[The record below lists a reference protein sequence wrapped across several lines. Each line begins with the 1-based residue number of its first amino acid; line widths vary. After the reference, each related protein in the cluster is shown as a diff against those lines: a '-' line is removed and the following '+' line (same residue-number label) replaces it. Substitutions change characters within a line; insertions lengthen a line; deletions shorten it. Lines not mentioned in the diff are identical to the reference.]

1 MLFHKI
7 NSTIKNMKDMK
18 NYLYLAMAAF
28 MSIVSF
34 ASCNNDNDLKE
45 NSIFTESVRVEN
57 AFDVWLKKNYTDN
70 YNIKVIY
77 RLEDM
82 ETDLEHTLA
91 PADFELSQ
99 TLSKIVKYAWLEAY
113 DEVAGVDFTR
123 TYVPKII
130 HLIGSA
136 AYESNGTMILGTAEG
151 GLKVTLYLVNS
162 LQINEAF
169 LNEYY
174 FKTMHHEFTHI
185 LNQTKNYD
193 TDFER
198 ISEGNYVSGDWYLVS
213 ETTALQSGF
222 ITPYSMSEAGED
234 YAEMVAMYVI
244 TDPQVWASKMVTAG
258 TDGAAIIGQKL
269 DMVKTYMSEQWNI
282 DLDELR
288 SIIQRRM
295 QDVVNGT
302 LDIEPVVKMEELAN

>member
-1 MLFHKI
+1 
-7 NSTIKNMKDMK
+7 MKDMK

-258 TDGAAIIGQKL
+258 SDGAAIIGQKL

>member
-1 MLFHKI
+1 
-7 NSTIKNMKDMK
+7 MKDMK

-258 TDGAAIIGQKL
+258 SEGAAIIGQKL

>member
-1 MLFHKI
+1 
-7 NSTIKNMKDMK
+7 MK